1 MKNFVLIFTVLILT
15 VMLANFDCTSHQPN
29 SDEVQKQQ
37 QEKIL
42 SEGTRQTG
50 MPAITHF
57 QERKIMKMIL
67 EQRDRED
74 LICYAYLQSE
84 MTGKLIYIGRCM
96 GYGLPYATQ
105 YTNPMKIEDFGST
118 SRYAFLS
125 IPQADPNG
133 LFTPSSA
140 EGTWLMMLD
149 DKDQPRVCY
158 FEPKIVASPF
168 KLNIGL

>member
-1 MKNFVLIFTVLILT
+1 
-15 VMLANFDCTSHQPN
+15 
-29 SDEVQKQQ
+29 
-37 QEKIL
+37 
-42 SEGTRQTG
+42 
-50 MPAITHF
+50 
-57 QERKIMKMIL
+57 MKMIL

-105 YTNPMKIEDFGST
+105 YTNPMKIIHFNDNL
-118 SRYAFLS
+118 YAGTEPATM
-125 IPQADPNG
+125 PQADPNG
-133 LFTPSSA
+133 LFSPSSA

-149 DKDQPRVCY
+149 EKDQPRVCY
-158 FEPKIVASPF
+158 FEPKIVVSPF